1 MTDARGLDEGT
12 VAVDSAV
19 LGRVAVPAASVY
31 TLPAGLVGFGQYT
44 RYALVPSGR
53 EGVFWLQSLD
63 EPSLAF
69 VLADPFRAVP
79 GYAADIPDPE
89 LAPLGAGGEGDFVV
103 LVVVTLS
110 GTAGVPATANL
121 RAPLVFNVVTRRARQ
136 IVLPDDRLGTAE
148 PIQL

>member
-1 MTDARGLDEGT
+1 MTT
-12 VAVDSAV
+12 AVETGMVTLDSAV
-19 LGRVAVPAASVY
+19 LGELAVPSASVY
-31 TLPAGLVGFGQYT
+31 TLPTGLVGFERYT
-44 RYALVPSGR
+44 RFALVPAGR
-53 EGVFWLQSLD
+53 EGVLWLQSAE
-63 EPSLAF
+63 EPGLAF